1 MVVKTD
7 KDNKITGHVITAI
20 KNKHLAVDNTESYDI
35 LLEYFKMIKER
46 LDKMQEDLKKSEFDT
61 EVKKKALSK
70 FNQFNKSV
78 YYSVITNKFY
88 VGQFKDVDKDPHLSN
103 SSRYFYHTLDR
114 ILYVGDIKIS
124 SKLVGNE
131 IVPGSDL
138 AHYVKSKDKLVS
150 HLKSKFEKSLEKHK
164 TTELE
169 YISEVPNNAIE
180 KSFKTWNRFR
190 EGLNLSSQENKV
202 FLDDYE
208 HLKQLSNEYIDIDS
222 RIVFGHYLKLI
233 RNSES
238 LKGKFV
244 NSYFPN
250 LNYRVDSSFID
261 FATVYLVNKDKNLLP
276 NYKISG
282 IVYSDTKSSVIRT
295 FEQEIQLAE
304 LTGYSSVGEYTR
316 TTTFRNK
323 LKDISKRMTSFT
335 TDFARLTIK
344 IFAQKI
350 TSKKDPSGSFILF
363 NYSKIISSK
372 PSFSR
377 ISNISSSDFTT

>member
-7 KDNKITGHVITAI
+7 KDNKMTGYVMAAI
-20 KNKHLAVDNTESYDI
+20 KNKHLAVDNSESYDI
-35 LLEYFKMIKER
+35 LLEYFKMIGER
-46 LDKMQEDLKKSEFDT
+46 LDKMQEDFKNSEFDT

-88 VGQFKDVDKDPHLSN
+88 VGQFKDVDKDPHISN

-124 SKLVGNE
+124 SKLVGDE
-131 IVPGSDL
+131 IIPGSDL

-150 HLKSKFEKSLEKHK
+150 HLKSKFEKNLEKHK

-169 YISEVPNNAIE
+169 YISGVPDNAIE

-190 EGLNLSSQENKV
+190 EGLNLSDQENKV
-202 FLDDYE
+202 FMDDYE

-261 FATVYLVNKDKNLLP
+261 FATVYLVNKNQTLLP
-276 NYKISG
+276 NYNIIGVIS
-282 IVYSDTKSSVIRT
+282 SSEKCSVIRT
-295 FEQEIQLAE
+295 FEQEVQLAE

-335 TDFARLTIK
+335 NDFARLTIK
-344 IFAQKI
+344 
-350 TSKKDPSGSFILF
+350 
-363 NYSKIISSK
+363 NYCIENYK
-372 PSFSR
+372 
-377 ISNISSSDFTT
+377 

>member
-7 KDNKITGHVITAI
+7 KDNKMTGYVMAAI
-20 KNKHLAVDNTESYDI
+20 KNKHLAVDNSESYDI
-35 LLEYFKMIKER
+35 LLEYFKMIGER
-46 LDKMQEDLKKSEFDT
+46 LDKMQEDFKNSEFDT

-88 VGQFKDVDKDPHLSN
+88 VGQFKDVDKEPHISN

-124 SKLVGNE
+124 SKLV
-131 IVPGSDL
+131 

-150 HLKSKFEKSLEKHK
+150 HLKSKFEKNLEKHK

-169 YISEVPNNAIE
+169 YISGVPDNAIE

-190 EGLNLSSQENKV
+190 EGLNLSDQENKV
-202 FLDDYE
+202 FMDDYE

-261 FATVYLVNKDKNLLP
+261 FATVYLVNKNQTLLP
-276 NYKISG
+276 NYNIIGVIS
-282 IVYSDTKSSVIRT
+282 SSEKCSVIRT
-295 FEQEIQLAE
+295 FEQEVQLAE

-335 TDFARLTIK
+335 NDFARLTIK
-344 IFAQKI
+344 
-350 TSKKDPSGSFILF
+350 
-363 NYSKIISSK
+363 NYCIENYK
-372 PSFSR
+372 
-377 ISNISSSDFTT
+377 

>member
-1 MVVKTD
+1 MVLKTD
-7 KDNKITGHVITAI
+7 KDNKMTGYVMTAI
-20 KNKHLAVDNTESYDI
+20 KNKHLAVDNSESYDI
-35 LLEYFKMIKER
+35 LLEYFKMIGER
-46 LDKMQEDLKKSEFDT
+46 LDKMQEDFKKSEFDT

-70 FNQFNKSV
+70 FNQFNKQV

-88 VGQFKDVDKDPHLSN
+88 IGQFKEVDKDNNLSN

-124 SKLVGNE
+124 SKLVGDE
-131 IVPGSDL
+131 IIPGSDL

-169 YISEVPNNAIE
+169 YISGVPDNAIE

-190 EGLNLSSQENKV
+190 EGLNLSDQENKV
-202 FLDDYE
+202 FMDDYE

-233 RNSES
+233 RNSEN
-238 LKGKFV
+238 LKEKFV
-244 NSYFPN
+244 NSYFPD
-250 LNYRVDSSFID
+250 LNYRIDSSFID
-261 FATVYLVNKDKNLLP
+261 FATVYLVNKDKTLLP

-282 IVYSDTKSSVIRT
+282 VVCSETKSSVIRT

-344 IFAQKI
+344 
-350 TSKKDPSGSFILF
+350 
-363 NYSKIISSK
+363 NYCIENYK
-372 PSFSR
+372 
-377 ISNISSSDFTT
+377 

>member
-20 KNKHLAVDNTESYDI
+20 KNKHLAVDNSESYDI

-46 LDKMQEDLKKSEFDT
+46 LDKMQEDFSNSEFDT

-70 FNQFNKSV
+70 FSQFNKSV
-78 YYSVITNKFY
+78 YYSVITDKFY
-88 VGQFKDVDKDPHLSN
+88 VGQFKDIDKDPHLSN
-103 SSRYFYHTLDR
+103 GSRYFYHTLDR

-138 AHYVKSKDKLVS
+138 AHYVKSKDKLLA

-180 KSFKTWNRFR
+180 KSFKTWNRFK
-190 EGLNLSSQENKV
+190 EGLDLSDRENKV
-202 FLDDYE
+202 FMDDYE

-222 RIVFGHYLKLI
+222 RIIFAHYLKLI
-233 RNSES
+233 RASEN
-238 LKGKFV
+238 LKEKPV
-244 NSYFPN
+244 NSYFPD
-250 LNYRVDSSFID
+250 LNYRVDSSFVD
-261 FATVYLVNKDKNLLP
+261 FATVVLVNKEQSLLP
-276 NYKISG
+276 NYKIG
-282 IVYSDTKSSVIRT
+282 GVVYPDDKVSVART
-295 FEQEIQLAE
+295 FEQEIQLAK

-335 TDFARLTIK
+335 NDFARLTIK
-344 IFAQKI
+344 
-350 TSKKDPSGSFILF
+350 
-363 NYSKIISSK
+363 NYCAENYK
-372 PSFSR
+372 
-377 ISNISSSDFTT
+377 

>member
-1 MVVKTD
+1 MVLKTD
-7 KDNKITGHVITAI
+7 KDNKMTGHVMTAI
-20 KNKHLAVDNTESYDI
+20 KNKHLAVDNPESYEI

-46 LDKMQEDLKKSEFDT
+46 LYKMQEDFKNSEFDT

-88 VGQFKDVDKDPHLSN
+88 IGQFKEVDKDNNLSN
-103 SSRYFYHTLDR
+103 SSRYFYHTLDK
-114 ILYVGDIKIS
+114 ILYVGDIKVS
-124 SKLVGNE
+124 SKLVGDE
-131 IVPGSDL
+131 IVPGGDME
-138 AHYVKSKDKLVS
+138 HYVKSKDKLLA
-150 HLKSKFEKSLEKHK
+150 HLKRKFGKSLENHK

-169 YISEVPNNAIE
+169 YISGVSDNAIE
-180 KSFKTWNRFR
+180 KSFKTWLRFR
-190 EGLNLSSQENKV
+190 EGLNLSDQENMV
-202 FLDDYE
+202 FLKDYE
-208 HLKQLSNEYIDIDS
+208 HLKKISNEYIDIDS
-222 RIVFGHYLKLI
+222 RITLSYYVQFLREIFENK
-233 RNSES
+233 ES
-238 LKGKFV
+238 KVL
-244 NSYFPN
+244 NSYFPD

-261 FATVYLVNKDKNLLP
+261 FATVYLVNKDKTLLP

-282 IVYSDTKSSVIRT
+282 VVYSDTKSSVIRT

-344 IFAQKI
+344 NFCAE
-350 TSKKDPSGSFILF
+350 
-363 NYSKIISSK
+363 NYK
-372 PSFSR
+372 
-377 ISNISSSDFTT
+377 

>member
-1 MVVKTD
+1 MVLKTD
-7 KDNKITGHVITAI
+7 KDNKMTGYVMTAI
-20 KNKHLAVDNTESYDI
+20 KNKHLAVDNSESYDI
-35 LLEYFKMIKER
+35 LLEYFKMIGER
-46 LDKMQEDLKKSEFDT
+46 LDKMQEDFKNSEFDT

-88 VGQFKDVDKDPHLSN
+88 VGQFKDVDKDSHISN

-124 SKLVGNE
+124 SKLVGDE
-131 IVPGSDL
+131 IIPGSDL

-150 HLKSKFEKSLEKHK
+150 HLKSKFEKNLEKHK

-169 YISEVPNNAIE
+169 YISGVPDNAIE

-190 EGLNLSSQENKV
+190 EGLNLSDQENKV
-202 FLDDYE
+202 FMDDYE

-261 FATVYLVNKDKNLLP
+261 FATVYLVNKDKTLLP

-282 IVYSDTKSSVIRT
+282 VVCSETKSSVIRT

-344 IFAQKI
+344 NFCAE
-350 TSKKDPSGSFILF
+350 
-363 NYSKIISSK
+363 NYK
-372 PSFSR
+372 
-377 ISNISSSDFTT
+377 

>member
-7 KDNKITGHVITAI
+7 KDNKMTGYVMAAI
-20 KNKHLAVDNTESYDI
+20 KNKHLAVDNSESYDI
-35 LLEYFKMIKER
+35 LLEYFKMIGER
-46 LDKMQEDLKKSEFDT
+46 LDKMQEDFKNSEFDT

-88 VGQFKDVDKDPHLSN
+88 VGQFKDVDKEPHISN

-124 SKLVGNE
+124 SKLVGDE
-131 IVPGSDL
+131 IIPGSDL

-150 HLKSKFEKSLEKHK
+150 HLKSKFEKNLEKHK

-169 YISEVPNNAIE
+169 YISGVTDNAIE

-190 EGLNLSSQENKV
+190 EGLNLSDQENKV
-202 FLDDYE
+202 FMDDYE

-261 FATVYLVNKDKNLLP
+261 FATVYLVNKNQTLLP
-276 NYKISG
+276 NYNIIGVIS
-282 IVYSDTKSSVIRT
+282 SSEKCSVIRT
-295 FEQEIQLAE
+295 FEQEVQLAE

-335 TDFARLTIK
+335 NDFARLTIK
-344 IFAQKI
+344 
-350 TSKKDPSGSFILF
+350 
-363 NYSKIISSK
+363 NYCIENYK
-372 PSFSR
+372 
-377 ISNISSSDFTT
+377 